1 MGIAWEPSPEGD
13 EVWRHMTETL
23 KKGMGMPVLA
33 TLGWLVI
40 IVAGMRAADSILMPL
55 LLSVFV
61 AVICAAPVFWLEGKG
76 IPSSGAVF
84 LVMLGVV
91 GIGVSIGAMIG
102 TSVDDFSEA
111 VPRYQAR
118 LHEEMGSVLTWL
130 QRSGIDIST
139 HRLAEFVDPGA
150 AMTLGSKMLQGLG
163 QIFTNTFL
171 IFLTVIFMLVEA
183 CSFTKKVQ
191 MVWGAGEGEWSKFTN
206 FTHDVQHFLAIK
218 TVVSIGT
225 GLAVGIWVAVL
236 GVDFPVLWGVL
247 AFLLNYIP
255 NLGSI
260 IAGAPAVLLG
270 LIQFGIGRALIV
282 AAGYVVI
289 NIVFGNVI
297 EPRIMGQRL
306 GLSTLTVFLSLVFWG
321 WVWGPVGMILSVP
334 LTMVVKIALESKTE
348 TRWMALLLGSERAVQ
363 EAVSSISPPSE
374 AKVV

>member
-1 MGIAWEPSPEGD
+1 
-13 EVWRHMTETL
+13 MTETL

-76 IPSSGAVF
+76 IPPSVAVL

-102 TSVDDFSEA
+102 TSVNDFSEA
-111 VPRYQAR
+111 VPRYHAR
-118 LHEEMGSVLTWL
+118 LHEEMGLVLTWL
-130 QRSGIDIST
+130 QRSGIDVSPDG
-139 HRLAEFVDPGA
+139 LAGFVDPGA
-150 AMTLGSKMLQGLG
+150 AMTLGAKMFQGLG
-163 QIFTNTFL
+163 EIFTNMFL
-171 IFLTVIFMLVEA
+171 IFLTVIFMLMEA

-191 MVWGAGEGEWSKFTN
+191 IVWGAGEGALSKFTN
-206 FTHDVQHFLAIK
+206 FAHGVQQFLAIK

-225 GLAVGIWVAVL
+225 GLAVGIWVAAL

-260 IAGAPAVLLG
+260 IAGTPAVLLG
-270 LIQFGIGRALIV
+270 FIQFGIGRALIV

-297 EPRIMGQRL
+297 EPRIMGERL

-348 TRWMALLLGSERAVQ
+348 TRGIALLLGSERALQ
-363 EAVSSISPPSE
+363 KAVSTNSSSSE
-374 AKVV
+374 AKVL

>member
-1 MGIAWEPSPEGD
+1 M
-13 EVWRHMTETL
+13 L
-23 KKGMGMPVLA
+23 NKGAGLPVLT
-33 TLGWLVI
+33 TLGWLVVV
-40 IVAGMRAADSILMPL
+40 VAGMRAADSILVPL
-55 LLSVFV
+55 LLSVFL

-76 IPSSGAVF
+76 IPSGVAV
-84 LVMLGVV
+84 LIVMLGVV
-91 GIGVSIGAMIG
+91 GIGVGIGAMIG
-102 TSVDDFSEA
+102 TSVNDFSEA

-130 QRSGIDIST
+130 QSSGIEVST
-139 HRLAEFVDPGA
+139 DRLAEFVDPGA
-150 AMTLGSKMLQGLG
+150 AMTLGANMLKGLG
-163 QIFTNTFL
+163 EIFTNMFL

-183 CSFTKKVQ
+183 CSFTKKIQV
-191 MVWGAGEGEWSKFTN
+191 VWGEGKDSLSNFTN

-225 GLAVGIWVAVL
+225 GLTVGIWVAVL

-260 IAGAPAVLLG
+260 IAGTPAVLLAF
-270 LIQFGIGRALIV
+270 IQFGLGRALMV

-297 EPRIMGQRL
+297 EPKIMGQRL

-348 TRWMALLLGSERAVQ
+348 TRWIALLLGSERALK
-363 EAVSSISPPSE
+363 EAVSTISPPSE
-374 AKVV
+374 AKTVS